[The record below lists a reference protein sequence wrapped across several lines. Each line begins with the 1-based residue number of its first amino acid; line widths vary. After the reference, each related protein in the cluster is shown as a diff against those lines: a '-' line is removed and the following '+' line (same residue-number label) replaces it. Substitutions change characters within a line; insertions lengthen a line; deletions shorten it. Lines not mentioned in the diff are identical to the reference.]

1 MKFEDTLILSEKL
14 LEVGFFLKTD
24 DVLSLIKTAESFCK
38 EPIEFYFNVNSEEE
52 TWEFD
57 LDEIDIFIKV
67 LSRLKDVKDPWL
79 RYSNLPYADPELV
92 LSIPSGFRRVF

>member
-1 MKFEDTLILSEKL
+1 
-14 LEVGFFLKTD
+14 
-24 DVLSLIKTAESFCK
+24 
-38 EPIEFYFNVNSEEE
+38 VNSEEE

-79 RYSNLPYADPELV
+79 RYSNLPYADP
-92 LSIPSGFRRVF
+92 